1 MAERDWTFKDG
12 KWKNE
17 VIAACL
23 LMGFA
28 FFINRGIEIKGLY
41 MDDLYLWSCYGEQ
54 SFREFVIPIGSS
66 RFRFIY
72 YLAAWL
78 ELAIIGNH
86 INWFV
91 PFHIILN
98 SMIAFTVYRFGKRL
112 SGNWFI
118 GFITGILYLLSR
130 MSYYQIGQVYGLME
144 SMALWAALGIFYCLY
159 RYVNESGRENLYLIW
174 ANVLYFCICFIHE
187 RYMVLLPL
195 IFVVLLLK
203 REKKISRYILTAG
216 VFGAV
221 QLIRFLTI
229 GTVAPAG
236 TGGTNVTDTFHIKD
250 AIKYAI
256 SQVLYIFGINAG
268 PEHLSGQS
276 WSDSPSWVHIFVV
289 LADIALAILV
299 ILFVIRIIKDK
310 TGRKK
315 YLANSLLFILFIGL
329 CIACSSVTIRV
340 ETRWIYVSM
349 TAAWLFADYMFGVIT
364 LKTVTSKTAIG
375 KSAIDKTASDKTAS
389 GNTLLGKSTSSKKT
403 AGKPFFDKT
412 PAYKIA
418 SLTRSTGTETDKRTP
433 KQMKEAYKRRGYQSG
448 LLCGGLIL
456 FYACFMFPVEI
467 HYRAQSPNLYFWAD
481 QQRYNSL
488 AEETYGRYGND
499 IFGKKIY
506 IVGNNYNMSDFTA
519 RTFFK
524 EFDKNRKAEGTEVQ
538 FINSIHDIG
547 QIANNMIVLS
557 EEPSHNSYQ
566 DITDMVRTL
575 KCESIY
581 GYYSDGWMDESSSL
595 RVMTGSTGKI
605 QLQIFY
611 PGEITGKEESM
622 ITIDDHEEKLILIN
636 QNSMT
641 VELDAQPRQI
651 VNFKFENNFYL
662 KDAQEQRGEKKFSMI
677 VNITAD

>member
-12 KWKNE
+12 KWKNG

-23 LMGFA
+23 LLGFA

-54 SFREFVIPIGSS
+54 SFRQFVIPIGSS

-112 SGNWFI
+112 SGNWFV
-118 GFITGILYLLSR
+118 GFISGILYLLSR

-174 ANVLYFCICFIHE
+174 ANILYFCICFIHE

-195 IFVVLLLK
+195 ILAALLLK

-250 AIKYAI
+250 AIKFAI

-289 LADIALAILV
+289 LADIALAILL
-299 ILFVIRIIKDK
+299 ILFLIRIIKDK

-315 YLANSLLFILFIGL
+315 YMANSLLFILFIGL

-349 TAAWLFADYMFGVIT
+349 TAAWLFVDYMFGVIT
-364 LKTVTSKTAIG
+364 LKTVTSKTAID
-375 KSAIDKTASDKTAS
+375 KS
-389 GNTLLGKSTSSKKT
+389 T
-403 AGKPFFDKT
+403 AGKTVLGKT
-412 PAYKIA
+412 LPSKTLPSKAIPGKA
-418 SLTRSTGTETDKRTP
+418 LPGKKATGKTF
-433 KQMKEAYKRRGYQSG
+433 MKEAYKRRGYQSG

-456 FYACFMFPVEI
+456 FYACFMLPVET
-467 HYRAQSPNLYFWAD
+467 HYRAQYPNLYFWAD

-488 AEETYGRYGND
+488 AEETFGRYGND

-557 EEPSHNSYQ
+557 EEPSHNTYQ
-566 DITDMVRTL
+566 DITDMVRKL

-611 PGEITGKEESM
+611 PGEITGKEESR
-622 ITIDDHEEKLILIN
+622 ITIDDRDEKMILIN

-641 VELDAQPRQI
+641 VELEAQPRQI
-651 VNFKFENNFYL
+651 VNLKFENNFYL